1 MIYFGCL
8 FFAPSFI
15 RPCSPYF
22 ALSAKVFQI
31 ISEAVLRQKLRHRYM
46 WIPTIYM
53 IITRMRAVSSPPAK
67 TKKVLSFQ
75 TFEFNRPPNSFINM
89 ILHSNFIERMNA
101 ILLQPQSGKYMPQT
115 SSPPF
120 YSCQGLQMKIY
131 YTLSPLQS
139 VRRLHRSHRSA
150 WLQDQNSW
158 LPFGLLL
165 IYLLHHFLGLGAH
178 FGRKSK
184 WQILTEFLV
193 FDFSCFITFLVRNP
207 RLCGL
212 GNKGV
217 TGMK

>member
-1 MIYFGCL
+1 MLAIFCIKRE
-8 FFAPSFI
+8 SFPDNKRSSTETETKTQVHVDSNHI
-15 RPCSPYF
+15 HDHHKDES
-22 ALSAKVFQI
+22 SKQ
-31 ISEAVLRQKLRHRYM
+31 
-46 WIPTIYM
+46 PTG
-53 IITRMRAVSSPPAK
+53 K
-67 TKKVLSFQ
+67 NKKVLSFQ